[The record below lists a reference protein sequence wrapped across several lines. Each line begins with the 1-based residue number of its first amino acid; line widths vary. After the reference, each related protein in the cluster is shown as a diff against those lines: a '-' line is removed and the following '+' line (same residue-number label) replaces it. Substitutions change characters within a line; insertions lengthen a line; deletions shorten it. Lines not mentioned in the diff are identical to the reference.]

1 MATSLHS
8 RLVAAM
14 PRNPAELSRA
24 FDLDDM
30 VQKKPRR
37 QSSGVV
43 VPGGARGLVVRTYR
57 GILDGS
63 EDEDPDSVNPEAHEV
78 QVAWADGSVE
88 NIAREQIELL
98 DRPFYAG
105 DLVVGQD
112 GKSLG
117 LVVEVKQ
124 IADVRLVSSRAT
136 RRPSALAGR
145 ASRSSVLSVDSVSS
159 FSSRLA
165 TRGPRG
171 VSAAA
176 LPLADPLEPVRLEG
190 LQINALG
197 SLPLPHEPPLLR
209 PLQAFE
215 VGTPVIKGGHLGAVI
230 NCKVDYLVKLDSGHE
245 FTLEHGM
252 EGVRPDPRQGY
263 PTEAYGLFPSQRIY
277 VTGEWL
283 RDFQEQLQTRQ
294 ERRERAG
301 EAEEDTVEAHR
312 LCRGV
317 VKSFAVRR
325 VKVNWLLEDSET
337 WSSAP
342 PSQPLASQATEH
354 DCSELLPL
362 QQFVLRLG
370 QPVYVNIRH
379 NPTASLLAAVN
390 PPLNGSSLNAS
401 AVHSSPP
408 NASSLNASSSNGSS
422 VNISA
427 VNASLAPCVFQ
438 SVLPSSEAGV
448 SPELKRSALDAAE
461 TVSEDPHSVSNPT
474 LITNSSSSSSSSP
487 ASSSSSSLSCSSSAS
502 PEDPLYRLGVVE
514 SVSTRCCVLWEDGR
528 VSQEAGRALTPVN
541 VDRVPLAHSEFVVG
555 LAILPHMF
563 VTKKFTQDDLES
575 AAREEEAAETRA
587 RAAGPAWWN
596 APYFGDTELGPHT
609 SVPDELK
616 AVEVVR
622 ALSKVSRE
630 IGIAEYLGRTP
641 LEVSPFD
648 SHSRDRAHRSDR
660 GAERAGDRATDRG
673 SERAGERGEREQRE
687 RGQERRGGFPAG
699 RRRERRGRDGELRQ
713 GDRETGQPPRET
725 DVAETRPA
733 AEEHNPEQP
742 GQERGENGDRANERG
757 DASVEQGGGV
767 SSDEDAWEDC
777 GSEEGS
783 AESEANGS
791 ARQEPLGIREARLPC
806 GLGPGLVT
814 GASVRDAVGHLQE
827 LFQCLQDAVG
837 PANLGLPIY
846 KRVPVLRSVPVS
858 DEGEERRDP
867 RAEGS
872 GDAGAEPRGTPE
884 PSARSEANAE
894 SAQKANPT
902 WSRHSSDGSSDASSS
917 CPRAVARRS
926 RSPEA
931 EAPARLH
938 ALVGRMES
946 GEWRREL
953 FQLVEFVRMASPSAA
968 GDGSWALDA
977 AQMQGVLNCV
987 MALRGEAALAA
998 LNRARGREER
1008 EVGVVVRV
1016 DSKEKQAT
1024 VAWLA
1029 DPQAFFD
1036 RARRL
1041 REKMAETDEERSG
1054 KDLARVTE
1062 RQLARFGIAMWCGG
1076 RQEPPRDDAAGA
1088 LYTTTAEDYTADEV
1102 AELVRMETVPLAE
1115 LSPLSRFLFFPGDC
1129 ALLVDDAARLAGES
1143 KSGRDD
1149 ESSSL
1154 EQRENAKKDKVYL
1167 QVLAACGGLVWCRT
1181 FDGRVAPFAPTE
1193 LVPLNT
1199 RWCDMELSYEESSD
1213 EESEYSEADSDG
1225 SSEDDSE
1232 DRETQS
1238 YESSDLDEW
1247 GSDSG
1252 STNVTDLSDPVGN
1265 GPSRCSS
1272 VERMSDR
1279 SQDVAG
1285 G

>member
-14 PRNPAELSRA
+14 PRNPAELNRA

-136 RRPSALAGR
+136 RRPSALAGQT
-145 ASRSSVLSVDSVSS
+145 SRLSVLSVDSVSS

-165 TRGPRG
+165 SRGPRG

-190 LQINALG
+190 LQISALG
-197 SLPLPHEPPLLR
+197 ALPLPHEPPLLR

-230 NCKVDYLVKLDSGHE
+230 NCKVDYLVTLDSGHE

-283 RDFQEQLQTRQ
+283 RDFQDQLQTRQ

-301 EAEEDTVEAHR
+301 ETEEDTVEAHR

-325 VKVNWLLEDSET
+325 VKVNWLLENSET

-379 NPTASLLAAVN
+379 NPTASLLGSLN
-390 PPLNGSSLNAS
+390 PPLHGSSLNAS
-401 AVHSSPP
+401 
-408 NASSLNASSSNGSS
+408 SLNGSS
-422 VNISA
+422 VNGSS
-427 VNASLAPCVFQ
+427 VNASSTACVFQ
-438 SVLPSSEAGV
+438 SVFPSSEAGV
-448 SPELKRSALDAAE
+448 SPELKRSALDAAKV
-461 TVSEDPHSVSNPT
+461 VSEDPPHSATNPT
-474 LITNSSSSSSSSP
+474 LITNSS
-487 ASSSSSSLSCSSSAS
+487 ASSSSSSLASSSSTSLSSSSSSCPSSSSPAS

-514 SVSTRCCVLWEDGR
+514 GVSTRCCVLWEDGR
-528 VSQEAGRALTPVN
+528 VSQEAGCALTPVN
-541 VDRVPLAHSEFVVG
+541 VDRVPLSHSEFVVG

-630 IGIAEYLGRTP
+630 MGIAEYLGRNP
-641 LEVSPFD
+641 LEVSLFD
-648 SHSRDRAHRSDR
+648 SHSRDRAHRSER

-687 RGQERRGGFPAG
+687 RRQERRGGFPAG
-699 RRRERRGRDGELRQ
+699 RRRERRGGEGELRQ
-713 GDRETGQPPRET
+713 GDRETGRPPRET
-725 DVAETRPA
+725 DVAESRPP
-733 AEEHNPEQP
+733 AEEHNPEQRD
-742 GQERGENGDRANERG
+742 QERGENGDRANERG
-757 DASVEQGGGV
+757 DASEERGSAV

-777 GSEEGS
+777 GSEEAS

-791 ARQEPLGIREARLPC
+791 AREETLGVREARLPC

-846 KRVPVLRSVPVS
+846 KRVPVLRSVPAR
-858 DEGEERRDP
+858 DEGEERREP

-872 GDAGAEPRGTPE
+872 GDAGTEQRGTRE
-884 PSARSEANAE
+884 PSALSEANAE
-894 SAQKANPT
+894 SAQKANPNS
-902 WSRHSSDGSSDASSS
+902 SRHSFDGSSGASSS
-917 CPRAVARRS
+917 CARAVRCS

-998 LNRARGREER
+998 LKRARGREER

-1041 REKMAETDEERSG
+1041 REKMAETDEERG

-1062 RQLARFGIAMWCGG
+1062 RQLARFGIAMWRGG

-1088 LYTTTAEDYTADEV
+1088 LYTATAEDYTTDEV
-1102 AELVRMETVPLAE
+1102 AELVRMETVPLAD

-1129 ALLVDDAARLAGES
+1129 ALLVDDAARLAGER

-1149 ESSSL
+1149 ESPSL
-1154 EQRENAKKDKVYL
+1154 EQRENTKKDKVYL

-1181 FDGRVAPFAPTE
+1181 FDGRVAPFAPVE

-1213 EESEYSEADSDG
+1213 EESDYSEAESDG

-1279 SQDVAG
+1279 SQDVSG